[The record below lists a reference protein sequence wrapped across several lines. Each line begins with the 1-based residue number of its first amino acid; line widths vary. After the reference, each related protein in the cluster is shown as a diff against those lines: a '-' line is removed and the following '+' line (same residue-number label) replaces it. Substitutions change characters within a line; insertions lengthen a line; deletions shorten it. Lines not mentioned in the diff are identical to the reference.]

1 MYCITIKGTVY
12 DVSVAIK
19 TIKMPGREEKIQA
32 VRIVYMVNAGILS
45 CHLDLRRFSSLLL
58 GGNTR
63 EIRPS
68 FRREVERVDF

>member
-1 MYCITIKGTVY
+1 
-12 DVSVAIK
+12 
-19 TIKMPGREEKIQA
+19 MPGREEKLQA
-32 VRIVYMVNAGILS
+32 VRIVYMGNAGILS

-68 FRREVERVDF
+68 YRREVEREYLLHRVCL